1 MAPELRAEGSV
12 DPADLT
18 FERFKAAL
26 EGDGRYPQ
34 GAIFVDA
41 EAPFAGS
48 ALVRNAREGLPV
60 VLVYPDGVEKII
72 EAASPIEGTTGI
84 AATARR
90 LAGRFKAS
98 RLLG

>member
-1 MAPELRAEGSV
+1 MAPELRTEGNI

-18 FERFKAAL
+18 LERFKAAL
-26 EGDGRYPQ
+26 EGHGRYPQ

-60 VLVYPDGVEKII
+60 VLVYPDGV
-72 EAASPIEGTTGI
+72 ASKPSRQLKVRP
-84 AATARR
+84 RR
-90 LAGRFKAS
+90 
-98 RLLG
+98 

>member
-1 MAPELRAEGSV
+1 MS
-12 DPADLT
+12 ADLT

-26 EGDGRYPQ
+26 EGNGRYPQ
-34 GAIFVDA
+34 GATFVDA

-72 EAASPIEGTTGI
+72 EAASPAGEPLGLL
-84 AATARR
+84 ASARR
-90 LAGRFKAS
+90 LAGGFRRQ
-98 RLLG
+98 RLLS

>member
-1 MAPELRAEGSV
+1 MASELRTEGRV

-26 EGDGRYPQ
+26 EGDGRYPK
-34 GAIFVDA
+34 GAVFVDA

-60 VLVYPDGVEKII
+60 ALV
-72 EAASPIEGTTGI
+72 
-84 AATARR
+84 
-90 LAGRFKAS
+90 
-98 RLLG
+98 

>member
-1 MAPELRAEGSV
+1 MAPQLRAEDRT

-26 EGDGRYPQ
+26 EGDGRYPR

-41 EAPFAGS
+41 EAPFAGT

-72 EAASPIEGTTGI
+72 EAASPADEAVGVV
-84 AATARR
+84 ATARR
-90 LAGRFKAS
+90 LAGKLRVP
-98 RLLG
+98 RLRG

>member
-1 MAPELRAEGSV
+1 MASELRIEDRV

-26 EGDGRYPQ
+26 EGDGRYPR
-34 GAIFVDA
+34 GAVFVDA

-72 EAASPIEGTTGI
+72 EAASPIAEAEGI
-84 AATARR
+84 LATARR
-90 LAGRFKAS
+90 LRAKLRPP

>member
-1 MAPELRAEGSV
+1 MAPELRTEGNV

-72 EAASPIEGTTGI
+72 EAASPVDGSTGF

-90 LAGRFKAS
+90 FAGRLKPP

>member
-1 MAPELRAEGSV
+1 VSELA
-12 DPADLT
+12 
-18 FERFKAAL
+18 FKRFKVAL

-34 GAIFVDA
+34 GAIFIDA

-72 EAASPIEGTTGI
+72 EVTSPTSERTGI
-84 AATARR
+84 TARARR
-90 LAGRFKAS
+90 LAGKFRTPP
-98 RLLG
+98 RLSG

>member
-1 MAPELRAEGSV
+1 MAPELRTEDKV

-26 EGDGRYPQ
+26 EGGGRYPQ
-34 GAIFVDA
+34 GAIFIDA

-72 EAASPIEGTTGI
+72 EAASPTGD
-84 AATARR
+84 AAGIVGTARR
-90 LAGRFKAS
+90 LAGRLRAP

>member
-1 MAPELRAEGSV
+1 MSA
-12 DPADLT
+12 DPT

-26 EGDGRYPQ
+26 EGDGRHPQ

-41 EAPFAGS
+41 EASFAGS
-48 ALVRNAREGLPV
+48 ALVRIAREGLPV

-72 EAASPIEGTTGI
+72 EAASPVEQTVGLL
-84 AATARR
+84 ASAQR
-90 LAGRFKAS
+90 LAGKVRAL

>member
-1 MAPELRAEGSV
+1 LSELAFR
-12 DPADLT
+12 
-18 FERFKAAL
+18 RFKAAL
-26 EGDGRYPQ
+26 AGDGRYPQ

-48 ALVRNAREGLPV
+48 ALVRNAREDLPV

-72 EAASPIEGTTGI
+72 EAASPESE
-84 AATARR
+84 ATSIVASARR
-90 LAGRFKAS
+90 LAGKLRTL

>member
-1 MAPELRAEGSV
+1 MS
-12 DPADLT
+12 ADLT

-26 EGDGRYPQ
+26 EGDGRYPK

-41 EAPFAGS
+41 EASFAGL
-48 ALVRNAREGLPV
+48 ALVRNAREGPPV

-72 EAASPIEGTTGI
+72 EAASPSPETMGI
-84 AATARR
+84 FVGATRR
-90 LAGRFKAS
+90 FRAKLRTA

>member
-1 MAPELRAEGSV
+1 MAPELTTKGSV
-12 DPADLT
+12 DSSDLT

-26 EGDGRYPQ
+26 EGTGRYPK
-34 GAIFVDA
+34 GAIFIDA

-72 EAASPIEGTTGI
+72 EAASPIEDSPSL

-90 LAGRFKAS
+90 LAGRLKPP

>member
-1 MAPELRAEGSV
+1 MAPELRTENKA

-26 EGDGRYPQ
+26 EGDGRYPK
-34 GAIFVDA
+34 GAVFVDA
-41 EAPFAGS
+41 EASFVGS

-72 EAASPIEGTTGI
+72 EAASPAAEAAGI
-84 AATARR
+84 IATARR
-90 LAGRFKAS
+90 YRAKLRMP

>member
-1 MAPELRAEGSV
+1 MAAELRTEGKV

-72 EAASPIEGTTGI
+72 EAASPAEHTAGLL
-84 AATARR
+84 ASARR
-90 LAGRFKAS
+90 LAGKVRAP

>member
-1 MAPELRAEGSV
+1 MAAELRTEGKV

-26 EGDGRYPQ
+26 GGDGRYPQ

-72 EAASPIEGTTGI
+72 EAASPVEQTAGLL
-84 AATARR
+84 ASARR
-90 LAGRFKAS
+90 LAGKVRAS

>member
-1 MAPELRAEGSV
+1 MAAELRTEGKV

-72 EAASPIEGTTGI
+72 EAASPPDEAGGI
-84 AATARR
+84 AATAQ
-90 LAGRFKAS
+90 RFRAKLRMP

>member
-1 MAPELRAEGSV
+1 MAPELRTEGKV

-41 EAPFAGS
+41 EAPHAGS

-72 EAASPIEGTTGI
+72 EAASPSEETAGLMES
-84 AATARR
+84 ARR
-90 LAGRFKAS
+90 LAGKFRAS

>member
-1 MAPELRAEGSV
+1 MAPELRTESKV

-34 GAIFVDA
+34 GAVFVDA

-72 EAASPIEGTTGI
+72 EAASPSVEAAGI
-84 AATARR
+84 LATARR
-90 LAGRFKAS
+90 LRAKLRPP

>member
-1 MAPELRAEGSV
+1 MTLSELAFR
-12 DPADLT
+12 
-18 FERFKAAL
+18 RFKAAL
-26 EGDGRYPQ
+26 EGD

-72 EAASPIEGTTGI
+72 EAASPIEGSTVLPPPPDPLRGD
-84 AATARR
+84 
-90 LAGRFKAS
+90 
-98 RLLG
+98 

>member
-1 MAPELRAEGSV
+1 MSAL
-12 DPADLT
+12 LT
-18 FERFKAAL
+18 FECFKVAL

-34 GAIFVDA
+34 GAVFVAA

-48 ALVRNAREGLPV
+48 ALVRDAREGLPV

-72 EAASPIEGTTGI
+72 EAASPRETTAGI
-84 AATARR
+84 VAIARR
-90 LAGRFKAS
+90 YGAKLRVP

>member
-1 MAPELRAEGSV
+1 MAPELRTEGKV

-26 EGDGRYPQ
+26 EGGGRYPQ

-72 EAASPIEGTTGI
+72 EAASPRETAAGVV
-84 AATARR
+84 ATARR
-90 LAGRFKAS
+90 YRAKFRIP

>member
-1 MAPELRAEGSV
+1 MAPELRAEGKA

-41 EAPFAGS
+41 EAPHAGS

-72 EAASPIEGTTGI
+72 EAASPTDESMGVM
-84 AATARR
+84 ASARR
-90 LAGRFKAS
+90 LVGRFRPQ

>member
-1 MAPELRAEGSV
+1 MASELRTESKV

-26 EGDGRYPQ
+26 EGDGRYPH

-72 EAASPIEGTTGI
+72 EAAPPRETTTGI
-84 AATARR
+84 VATARR
-90 LAGRFKAS
+90 YRAKLRMP

>member
-1 MAPELRAEGSV
+1 MAPELRAEDRV

-34 GAIFVDA
+34 GAVFVDA
-41 EAPFAGS
+41 EAPFVGS

-60 VLVYPDGVEKII
+60 VLVYPDGVEKIV
-72 EAASPIEGTTGI
+72 EAASPVDKSLGVV
-84 AATARR
+84 ANARR
-90 LAGRFKAS
+90 LAGKLRPQ

>member
-1 MAPELRAEGSV
+1 LS
-12 DPADLT
+12 DLA
-18 FERFKAAL
+18 FRRFQAAL

-48 ALVRNAREGLPV
+48 ALIRNAREGLPV

-72 EAASPIEGTTGI
+72 EAVPPTEGS
-84 AATARR
+84 
-90 LAGRFKAS
+90 AGR
-98 RLLG
+98 